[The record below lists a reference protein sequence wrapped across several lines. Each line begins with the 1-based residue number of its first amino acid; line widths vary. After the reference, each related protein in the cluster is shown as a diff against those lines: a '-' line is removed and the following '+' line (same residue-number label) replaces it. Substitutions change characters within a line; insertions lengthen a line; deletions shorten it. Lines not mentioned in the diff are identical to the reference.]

1 MSKYKLLGGLQVRE
15 FRHIFIPFTEDGVM
29 VVTSWWNLG
38 RFSDNTSDGA
48 RGSSG
53 NIKTLKSE
61 SSDEESD
68 FEDTLDNLRKS
79 THV

>member
-1 MSKYKLLGGLQVRE
+1 M
-15 FRHIFIPFTEDGVM
+15 EDGAM
-29 VVTSWWNLG
+29 VVMSWSNSG
-38 RFSDNTSDGA
+38 RFFDNTSDGA
-48 RGSSG
+48 RESSG

-61 SSDEESD
+61 SSDDESD